1 MKALDWREFIVSDEK
16 ILGGK
21 PILKGTRLSVAFVL
35 ELLAAGWETTALF
48 ENYPN
53 LNEERLRAVLAYAA
67 QTFRDQN
74 FFVLPPRH
82 AA

>member
-35 ELLAAGWETTALF
+35 ELLAAGWESSELIM
-48 ENYPN
+48 NYPN
-53 LNEERLRAVLAYAA
+53 LNDERLRAVGCRQSRQCLA
-67 QTFRDQN
+67 
-74 FFVLPPRH
+74 
-82 AA
+82 